1 MTDTNDSYRR
11 TVLRTVGAVGAL
23 FGVSGVASA
32 GGKTD
37 GHDHDHDHDHD
48 DDDDDDDLKAPTP
61 AEAEEDVGEETSIR
75 FDAQVTDGTY
85 VVAEDVVVPTAG
97 FLSIHQSNT
106 EIDGEQYDYIN
117 TEDGSPQNAAQT
129 IVGFSEYLEPG
140 IYDEVKVPIYQD
152 DDLPPVAAS
161 GQHRL
166 EDPAV
171 LLALMHVDG
180 NDNEEWDLFDNED
193 IVDAAYDFGDTEFA
207 PPFDR
212 PDDVAAVVPLEENED
227 VFEIYKDH

>member
-1 MTDTNDSYRR
+1 MTDTNDSHRR
-11 TVLRTVGAVGAL
+11 TVLRTLGAVAAL
-23 FGVSGVASA
+23 FGVSSA
-32 GGKTD
+32 ATAHKGPD
-37 GHDHDHDHDHD
+37 GHD
-48 DDDDDDDLKAPTP
+48 DDDHDHDDDLKAPTP
-61 AEAEEDVGEETSIR
+61 AEPEEDVGEETSIR

-106 EIDGEQYDYIN
+106 VVDGEEFDYIN
-117 TEDGSPQNAAQT
+117 TEDGSPRNAAQT
-129 IVGFSEYLEPG
+129 IVGFSEYLKPG
-140 IYDEVKVPIYQD
+140 IYDEVKVEIYQD

-161 GQHRL
+161 SQHRL

-180 NDNEEWDLFDNED
+180 NDNEQWDLFDNED
-193 IVDAAYDFGDTEFA
+193 IVDAAYDFGDTEFV

-227 VFEIYKDH
+227 VFEISK